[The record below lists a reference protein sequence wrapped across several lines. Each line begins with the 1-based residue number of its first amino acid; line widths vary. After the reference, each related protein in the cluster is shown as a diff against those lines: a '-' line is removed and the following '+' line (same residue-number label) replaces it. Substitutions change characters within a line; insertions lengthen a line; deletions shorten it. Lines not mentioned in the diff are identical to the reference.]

1 MPGEAETVGEPD
13 EGKLHVRFDEGRLG
27 TDRVRGLWRTTRRW
41 VTAGERSSALNP
53 VPHQPPTP
61 QQVLRIYLGHYNTH
75 RPHRSLDQ
83 RAPASPLPVKFRRT
97 VDIGAVY
104 RRDRLGGLIH
114 EYEIAA

>member
-1 MPGEAETVGEPD
+1 MSVTVNAGEAETVGEPD

-61 QQVLRIYLGHYNTH
+61 QPRFAFWERELTWWSLAAAYSSAYSTFPARSRPQITAREGSWIIGLVL
-75 RPHRSLDQ
+75 P
-83 RAPASPLPVKFRRT
+83 
-97 VDIGAVY
+97 
-104 RRDRLGGLIH
+104 
-114 EYEIAA
+114 

>member
-1 MPGEAETVGEPD
+1 MSVTVNAGEAETVGEPD

-61 QQVLRIYLGHYNTH
+61 HLTQAIRQHASEVSGFVRDGM
-75 RPHRSLDQ
+75 
-83 RAPASPLPVKFRRT
+83 PAMM
-97 VDIGAVY
+97 
-104 RRDRLGGLIH
+104 GG
-114 EYEIAA
+114 